1 MTRASL
7 VVPSYA
13 GAGRLP
19 RLLDALAQQTHD
31 DWEAVVVLDG
41 EVDGSA
47 HILRARRDLPLRTV
61 VLPTNQGR
69 VAALNAGFRAADG
82 EVLIRCD
89 DDFEPAPHHVSAHV
103 AAHERRECGV
113 IGLPRN
119 IAPDSAYLRTYG
131 LDADERHRV
140 AALSA
145 PPAER
150 WRFWGGNTSVT
161 REVFDRVGEFDDR
174 YRGYGWEDV
183 DFGYRVHR
191 LGVRIDVVEATEVRH
206 HMASV
211 DTSTRAQRAFWS
223 GQARRQF
230 EAIHGPDVS
239 APPGP
244 PTWWSRAT
252 DAVASRLD
260 ERRVARLGS
269 AVDKALPALPT
280 PVGRKAVALVVESSA
295 RAGFDNNEPR

>member
-1 MTRASL
+1 MTRASV

-13 GAGRLP
+13 GAARLP

-31 DWEAVVVLDG
+31 DWEVVVVLDG

-47 HILRARRDLPLRTV
+47 QILRDRHDLPLRMV
-61 VLPTNQGR
+61 ALPTNRGR

-82 EVLIRCD
+82 DVLIRCD
-89 DDFEPAPHHVSAHV
+89 DDFEPSPRHVAAHV

-131 LDADERHRV
+131 LDADARHRV

-145 PPAER
+145 PPEER

-161 REVFDRVGEFDDR
+161 REVFERVGDFDDR

-183 DFGYRVHR
+183 DFGYRVHQ
-191 LGVRIDVVEATEVRH
+191 LGVPIDVVEATEVRH
-206 HMASV
+206 HMASI
-211 DTSTRAQRAFWS
+211 DTRTRAQRAFWS
-223 GQARRQF
+223 GQARHQF
-230 EAIHGPDVS
+230 EAIHGSGVS
-239 APPGP
+239 AAQGEA
-244 PTWWSRAT
+244 TWWSRLT
-252 DAVASRLD
+252 YAVASQLD
-260 ERRVARLGS
+260 EQRVARLGA
-269 AVDKALPALPT
+269 AVDRALPALPA
-280 PVGRKAVALVVESSA
+280 PVGRKAVALVVESA
-295 RAGFDNNEPR
+295 GHAGFEKARP